1 MKITAVDIVRVTV
14 PAYDPPFVWR
24 RGLPGSEP
32 AADAAWLLIRTD
44 SEHVGISFH
53 LRGATLQD
61 VVDRRL
67 RSELVGQD
75 PLAREYLWERLWE
88 IDRIDRFPIF
98 IFGVIDDA
106 LWDIGGKVAGLPLNK
121 LLGNYREEIPAY
133 ASTVTY
139 STLDE
144 YLAAADQ
151 CLELGF
157 PAIKLHAWGD
167 VKADAQLSMALRK
180 HVGPDVPLMY
190 DGSAGFDL
198 MEATY
203 LGKVLAD
210 ADYLWYEEPMKEF
223 SVHAYARLAERV
235 DVPLLVGEV
244 TEGSHHSAGDFIASN
259 CAAAVRVSHFLRGG
273 VTGAMRIAHLADA
286 YHLRAEVH
294 GGGLVSRHL
303 CMAIKNNTYYEAL
316 VTSFP
321 VKRPSEVDDRG
332 MVRAT
337 TTPGNGWEELWAQRG
352 FPPELKDAG
361 IPGF

>member
-1 MKITAVDIVRVTV
+1 MKITAVDVVRVTI
-14 PAYDPPFVWR
+14 PAYDPPFAWR
-24 RGLPGSEP
+24 RGIPGSEP
-32 AADAAWLLIRTD
+32 ESDAAWLLIRTD
-44 SEHVGISFH
+44 TGHTGVSFA
-53 LRGATLQD
+53 LRGAILQD

-67 RSELVGQD
+67 RAELVGHD

-98 IFGVIDDA
+98 IFGTIDDA
-106 LWDIGGKVAGLPLNK
+106 LWDIGGKVAGLPLHK
-121 LLGNYREEIPAY
+121 LLGHYREEIPAY

-139 STLDE
+139 ATIDE
-144 YLAAADQ
+144 YLRAADQ

-167 VKADAQLSMALRK
+167 AKEDARLSTALRE

-198 MEATY
+198 MDATY
-203 LGKVLAD
+203 LGRVLSD

-244 TEGSHHSAGDFIASN
+244 TEGAHHSAGDFIASG

-294 GGGLVSRHL
+294 GGGLISRHL
-303 CMAIKNNTYYEAL
+303 SMAIKNNTYYEAI
-316 VTSFP
+316 VDSIP
-321 VKRPSEVDDRG
+321 VNRPKEVDERG

-337 TTPGNGWEELWAQRG
+337 STPGNGWEEHWAAVGVPQ
-352 FPPELKDAG
+352 ELKNAG
-361 IPGF
+361 ISLD